1 MYNSFLKLSKLIK
14 SIFNLLPEI
23 SFDISRVIMYMIT
36 YREKSRKNVPRLK
49 KLLQVSQSP
58 YFSQEK
64 NQLKIEMYFSI
75 HFYRFYVQINYAH
88 D

>member
-49 KLLQVSQSP
+49 NYCKYRNP
-58 YFSQEK
+58 HIF
-64 NQLKIEMYFSI
+64 LKKK
-75 HFYRFYVQINYAH
+75 IN
-88 D
+88 